1 MTLHISWLL
10 ENREMY
16 VEAWGDVSID
26 DITTSTLYMVDLMEQ
41 SEHPLVHI
49 IVVNVGIGKIP
60 LNVIQLQRA
69 TRPLLGH
76 PKNGWHVFVNS
87 QSTVIDY
94 SMNLLAQLFKT
105 RWRKVSTVEE
115 ARAFLQDV
123 DQSLPPL
130 PTDIPEPMR
139 VFE

>member
-1 MTLHISWLL
+1 MTIHISWLL
-10 ENREMY
+10 ENRVMY
-16 VEAWGDVSID
+16 VEAWGNVSID
-26 DITTSTLYMVDLMEQ
+26 DVSTSTLYMVDLIEK

-49 IVVNVGIGKIP
+49 IIVNKGIDKIP

-87 QSTVIDY
+87 QNTVIDY
-94 SMNLLAQLFKT
+94 SMNILAQLFKT
-105 RWRKVSTVEE
+105 RWRKVSVLEE
-115 ARAFLQDV
+115 AITFLQDA

-130 PTDIPEPMR
+130 PTDIPEPVR
-139 VFE
+139 IFE